1 MIAICPVMMFLI
13 SNTPRL
19 ILNLTEYSVHSGERG
34 EEGGGECGC
43 DPSPTWY
50 TVTISINHFLLT
62 VNRWEKEN
70 NDYSQG

>member
-19 ILNLTEYSVHSGERG
+19 ILNLTEYSVHSGEQG
-34 EEGGGECGC
+34 EERGGECGC
-43 DPSPTWY
+43 DPTPTWY

-62 VNRWEKEN
+62 INRWEK
-70 NDYSQG
+70 QGW